1 MVADC
6 SVAERLTP
14 GGGLTTVSVV
24 LLLVAEFKSES
35 PA

>member
-6 SVAERLTP
+6 CDADRITP
-14 GGGLTTVSVV
+14 AGGLTTVSVV
-24 LLLVAEFKSES
+24 LLFVAALKSES

>member
-6 SVAERLTP
+6 NVADRFTP
-14 GGGLTTVSVV
+14 AGGLTTVSVV
-24 LLLVAEFKSES
+24 LPLVAELSSES